1 MHSNLIG
8 RLRGAVGDAGLILDA
23 PGQAAYLTDW
33 PRKWSGTTPVVVRP
47 ASTDEV
53 AAVMRI
59 CHETRTPVVPQGGNT
74 GMTGAGIPD
83 KQGGQIVLSLN
94 RMNRILDV
102 DVVSNTMTVEAG
114 VILQQVQQAAAD
126 ADRFFPLSLGA
137 EGSCTIGGNLATN
150 AGGIAV
156 LRYGNTRDLT
166 LGVEVV
172 LPDGRVWD
180 GLRALRKDNS
190 GYDLRDLFIGSEG
203 TLGIITR
210 AVVKLFP
217 AQHGR
222 ATAWVGVPSHGDAVQ
237 LLSMMQSICGERIIA
252 FEMMSEFGLSVIL
265 RHVADTQRPLGDVH
279 PYYVLVEIADAQR
292 ETPSVLLEAALAKAL
307 ESGLAH
313 DAVIAVNDRQRQAMW
328 KIREGVSQAQL
339 REGNPLK
346 HDIALPIAQIAPFID
361 AADALVAAH
370 FPQLPVLNFGHI
382 GDGNLHY
389 NVLLPHDLCDDERER
404 LTREVNLKIH
414 DLAIAYRG
422 SISAE
427 HGVGLLRRD
436 ELRRYKSAVE
446 TDLMLAIKRALDPD
460 QLMNPGKVL

>member
-1 MHSNLIG
+1 MHTHLIE

-23 PGQAAYLTDW
+23 EAQAGYLTDW
-33 PRKWSGTTPVVVRP
+33 PRKWSGATPVVVRP

-59 CHETRTPVVPQGGNT
+59 CHETHTPVVPQGGNT

-83 KQGGQIVLSLN
+83 KHGGQVLLSLN
-94 RMNRILDV
+94 RMNRILEIDPI
-102 DVVSNTMTVEAG
+102 SNTMTVEAG
-114 VILQQVQQAAAD
+114 VVLQHVQAAAAD

-210 AVVKLFP
+210 AVLKLFP

-222 ATAWVGVPSHGDAVQ
+222 ATAWVGVASHRHAVQ
-237 LLSMMQSICGERIIA
+237 LLSAMQAVCGERIIA
-252 FEMMSEFGLSVIL
+252 FEMMSEFGLSTIL
-265 RHVADTQRPLGDVH
+265 RHVVDTQRPLDDIY

-292 ETPSVLLEAALAKAL
+292 EAPAAMLEEAL
-307 ESGLAH
+307 EQALDSGLAQ
-313 DAVIAVNDRQRQAMW
+313 DVVIAVNDRQRQAMW

-339 REGNPLK
+339 REGHPLK
-346 HDIALPIAQIAPFID
+346 HDIALPIAKLVPFID
-361 AADALVAAH
+361 EADAIVAAH
-370 FPQLPVLNFGHI
+370 FPTLPVLNFGHI

-389 NVLLPHDLCDDERER
+389 NVLLPHDLRDAERER
-404 LTREVNLKIH
+404 LTMDVNLKIH
-414 DLAIAYRG
+414 DLAIAHRG

-427 HGVGLLRRD
+427 HGVGQLRRD